1 MEWQTEKL
9 AICARDADADD
20 DGGGGGGNSVFV
32 N

>member
-20 DGGGGGGNSVFV
+20 EEEEEEEETACL
-32 N
+32 